1 MICKNCGNEAE
12 NEKICPSCGSEVKE
26 KRIKKRIII
35 PIISAIV
42 VIIMGICMLS
52 VGNVSDKNRL
62 KAALETNVWFTQISD
77 SEFVVIKFKDEK
89 FAITR
94 ITDSES
100 EDDIENYEY
109 APVSDGAFKVGDDVY
124 SVNFINEGMQ
134 ISPGIADKNSKE
146 EMWYQIEE

>member
-1 MICKNCGNEAE
+1 MICKNCGNEAG
-12 NEKICPSCGSEVKE
+12 NEKICPSCGGEVKE
-26 KRIKKRIII
+26 KRIKKRVII
-35 PIISAIV
+35 PVISALL
-42 VIIMGICMLS
+42 VIIMGVCMLS

-109 APVSDGAFKVGDDVY
+109 APISDGAFKVGDDVY
-124 SVNFINEGMQ
+124 SVNFINEGMR